1 MEPIDLQTVIVRGV
15 EAANRA
21 SNDINQSVVA
31 QQYVSA
37 RQAEQIRR
45 ESSQVVSKNNVDRK
59 EIRSSTEE
67 ASNQQAFYSG
77 ENKRQERNKKRSS
90 LDDFRGQILDV
101 RL

>member
-1 MEPIDLQTVIVRGV
+1 MEPIDLQTVIVRGI

-45 ESSQVVSKNNVDRK
+45 ESSQVVSKNNVDSK

-77 ENKRQERNKKRSS
+77 EKKREERNKKRSS

>member
-67 ASNQQAFYSG
+67 ASNRQAFYSG

>member
-67 ASNQQAFYSG
+67 TSNQQAFYRG
-77 ENKRQERNKKRSS
+77 EKKRQERNKKRSS